1 MSEVDINRLVEF
13 AESILKIDNTNI
25 IQKRNGLNNLLK
37 KVSNC
42 IPDVLTFIDSNTKD
56 FTNWRYRDY
65 YSEIYTGYGLYTKK
79 EILRYVANHIIDINE
94 YEKDTED
101 DLKIRKAKLQE
112 YAQVVGIQPT
122 YKRVTKYQGATGAG
136 VHYDTIETILHPD
149 IIYVQTGTYRKYW
162 EYKNNQLFIFA
173 LNLYRTF
180 GNYKFMELCNFT
192 FLYIALKNEL
202 QQVEDE
208 MELLGILPY
217 SDKHENTDNAN
228 KQVES
233 NIKEK
238 EPESKKPNREKSHFS
253 DIIQHENKEALLE
266 RLHSLIDVCKR
277 GVDIAAIISK
287 ATLDKYLIRLPNEEE
302 VCSEFKLP
310 CTWEAIR
317 KNLIDSEKVKSDKR
331 YIAAQGIVIF
341 E

>member
-1 MSEVDINRLVEF
+1 MNAVDINRLVEF

-25 IQKRNGLNNLLK
+25 IQKRDGLNNLLK
-37 KVSNC
+37 KVGNC
-42 IPDVLTFIDSNTKD
+42 IPDVLTFIDNNINN

-65 YSEIYTGYGLYTKK
+65 WSEIYTGYGLYTKK
-79 EILRYVANHIIDINE
+79 EILRYVANHIMDINE

-180 GNYKFMELCNFT
+180 SNYKFLELCNFT

-217 SDKHENTDNAN
+217 SDKHENTDNVN
-228 KQVES
+228 KQIERIINEEALKKYFIATFKGAGNNS
-233 NIKEK
+233 TNYFDYLIEDIKK
-238 EPESKKPNREKSHFS
+238 VQKPKDAARMALVIYRSDKMIKTQKPNTFKEWHKLFCEMTGCAYNPDYKPSNL
-253 DIIQHENKEALLE
+253 DIDKM
-266 RLHSLIDVCKR
+266 R
-277 GVDIAAIISK
+277 SK
-287 ATLDKYLIRLPNEEE
+287 LNYL
-302 VCSEFKLP
+302 
-310 CTWEAIR
+310 
-317 KNLIDSEKVKSDKR
+317 
-331 YIAAQGIVIF
+331 
-341 E
+341 